1 MKWLPPQG
9 STQGTADERYVIVQ
23 ANSKDW
29 IAYALTPFATS
40 DELAVKPS
48 AAEAREVCEDHEREM
63 VAMRRAG

>member
-1 MKWLPPQG
+1 MKWLPLQG

-29 IAYALTPFATS
+29 IAYAVTPFATG
-40 DELAVKPS
+40 DELGVKPTP
-48 AAEAREVCEDHEREM
+48 AEAREVCEDHEREM